1 MDLYAPVGPYDIMLQ
16 ANRKSQT
23 QKSSLQ
29 HQHVGLMLIIWS
41 VAHEIICNGINVDV
55 RNVLCTSNVSKLP
68 LATTDCSQY
77 SKTVTRS
84 VA

>member
-1 MDLYAPVGPYDIMLQ
+1 MDLYAPVGPYNIMLQ

-41 VAHEIICNGINVDV
+41 VAHM
-55 RNVLCTSNVSKLP
+55 KLSAME
-68 LATTDCSQY
+68 LMWM
-77 SKTVTRS
+77 
-84 VA
+84 